1 MKTKN
6 LVDNCINILG
16 LSFSLSNIES
26 ILGIIVL
33 VLTILNMCWK
43 VFDKIYTKLKDDDKT
58 NDLEI
63 VKDIN
68 DGAKEIKEVIDNF
81 TKGNDKD
88 GTN

>member
-68 DGAKEIKEVIDNF
+68 DGVKDIKEVIDNF
-81 TKGNDKD
+81 KKGNDKD
-88 GTN
+88 ATN

>member
-58 NDLEI
+58 NDIEI

-81 TKGNDKD
+81 KKGNDKD

>member
-81 TKGNDKD
+81 KKGNDKD

>member
-68 DGAKEIKEVIDNF
+68 DGAKEIKEVIDKF
-81 TKGNDKD
+81 KKGNDKD
-88 GTN
+88 GSN

>member
-81 TKGNDKD
+81 RKGNDKD
-88 GTN
+88 GSN

>member
-63 VKDIN
+63 VKDIT

-81 TKGNDKD
+81 KKGNDKD

>member
-63 VKDIN
+63 VKDIS

-81 TKGNDKD
+81 KKGNDKD
-88 GTN
+88 GSN

>member
-6 LVDNCINILG
+6 LLDNCINILG
-16 LSFSLSNIES
+16 LSFSLTNIES

-33 VLTILNMCWK
+33 VLTIINMCWK

-68 DGAKEIKEVIDNF
+68 EGAKEIKEVIDNF
-81 TKGNDKD
+81 KKGNDKD
-88 GTN
+88 GSN

>member
-81 TKGNDKD
+81 KKGNDKD
-88 GTN
+88 GSN

>member
-1 MKTKN
+1 M
-6 LVDNCINILG
+6 
-16 LSFSLSNIES
+16 LSL
-26 ILGIIVL
+26 LGIIVL

-81 TKGNDKD
+81 KKGNDKD
-88 GTN
+88 GSN

>member
-43 VFDKIYTKLKDDDKT
+43 VFDKIYTKLKDGDKT

-68 DGAKEIKEVIDNF
+68 DGAKEIKEVIDKF
-81 TKGNDKD
+81 KKGNDKD
-88 GTN
+88 GSN

>member
-63 VKDIN
+63 VKDITE
-68 DGAKEIKEVIDNF
+68 GAKEIKEVIDNYK
-81 TKGNDKD
+81 KGNDKD
-88 GTN
+88 GSN

>member
-43 VFDKIYTKLKDDDKT
+43 VFDKICTKLKDDDKS

-81 TKGNDKD
+81 KKGNDKD

>member
-43 VFDKIYTKLKDDDKT
+43 VFDKIYSKLKDDDKT
-58 NDLEI
+58 NDLEVI
-63 VKDIN
+63 KDIH

-81 TKGNDKD
+81 KKGNDKD

>member
-6 LVDNCINILG
+6 LIDNCINILG

-63 VKDIN
+63 VKDIS

-81 TKGNDKD
+81 KKGNDKD

>member
-43 VFDKIYTKLKDDDKT
+43 VFDKIYTKLKDDDKS

-81 TKGNDKD
+81 KKGNDKD

>member
-63 VKDIN
+63 VKDIS

-81 TKGNDKD
+81 KKGNDKD